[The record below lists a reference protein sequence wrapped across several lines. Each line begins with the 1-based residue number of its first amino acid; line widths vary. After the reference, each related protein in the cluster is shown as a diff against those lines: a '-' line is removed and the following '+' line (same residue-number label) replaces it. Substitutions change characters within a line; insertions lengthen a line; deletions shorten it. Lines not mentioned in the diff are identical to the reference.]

1 MYIGLHSNYVA
12 LPSSAINGS
21 STSDVSV
28 GIFQTFVFD
37 SLDNISSLGSI
48 LTAFN
53 IECHGYMIMNN
64 ISNAAFCYTQFVSE
78 LNSVNYLDLF
88 SFTDDV
94 VSGDNLFSLRYYS
107 SSYLANSEHI
117 GLKKY
122 FSSDFLSSLY
132 FVFGNGDI
140 DYTQWLDYKNSQGY
154 YAFDTNINVFP
165 LLSSY
170 GFYSESAFNFNH
182 VVFNLSNSV
191 LPYFT
196 NSGYLGFFFISDKVN
211 TLQGLFSD
219 ISSLTSQVASLTSE
233 LENANQT
240 IEDLNNQLIEMT
252 SKYNELKKQ
261 YEALSNSLNVTDS
274 QEYKSLEDQYEQ
286 VKTAYENLTNTFNDY
301 KTKYNEKTYQNG
313 YNAGQID
320 ASGSAEVNLFSSLF
334 LAIVGVP
341 IEILNGFA
349 SFSIFNVSIITI
361 AMTFLF
367 IGLILWVIKKFI

>member
-1 MYIGLHSNYVA
+1 MNISLHSNYVA
-12 LPSSAINGS
+12 LPSSALNGTT
-21 STSDVSV
+21 TSDMSV
-28 GIFQTFVFD
+28 GIFQTFQID
-37 SLDNISSLGSI
+37 YLDNITSIGSL
-48 LTAFN
+48 LTASN
-53 IECHGYMIMNN
+53 IECHGYMLINN
-64 ISNAAFCYTQFVSE
+64 ISDVPSCYTKFVTE

-94 VSGDNLFSLRYYS
+94 VSGDNLFSFRYYS

-170 GFYSESAFNFNH
+170 GFYSDSAFNFNN

-191 LPYFT
+191 LKYFT
-196 NSGYLGFFFISDKVN
+196 NSGFLGFYFISDKVN

-240 IEDLNNQLIEMT
+240 IEDLNNQLTDMT
-252 SKYNELKKQ
+252 NKYNDVKAQ
-261 YEALSNSLNVTDS
+261 YEALSKSLNVTDS
-274 QEYKSLEDQYEQ
+274 QEYKSLENQYEQ
-286 VKTAYENLTNTFNDY
+286 VKSAYENLTNSYNDY

-313 YNAGQID
+313 YNAGQLD

-349 SFSIFNVSIITI
+349 SFSIFNVSIISI
-361 AMTFLF
+361 ALTFLF